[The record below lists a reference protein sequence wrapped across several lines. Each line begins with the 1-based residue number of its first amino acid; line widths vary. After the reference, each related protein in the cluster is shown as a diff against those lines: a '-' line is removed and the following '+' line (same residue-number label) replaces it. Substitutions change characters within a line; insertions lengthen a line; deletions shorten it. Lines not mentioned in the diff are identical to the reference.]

1 MKNKIKLSVALEQNV
16 GFADWQVKVLS
27 QLFKSNQINLFS
39 IIYIKSNIKENKKKY
54 NIFSTILKKL
64 IFFIERKYSYISR
77 IKDLNFVNKKISRIK
92 TFNIQNL
99 KKSYLDNSDI
109 VAIKREKLD
118 LILNLSDE
126 IIVGNINCASKYG
139 TLGYISG
146 GLSQRSKPIG
156 FWNSFEEGNISRNLI
171 YIMNNSN
178 YLSLLE
184 TGFYQNRKYW
194 LLNKEYLN
202 EKLIPLILKNIRL
215 IILYKKISPI
225 KKINISKVKFK
236 EPNLFSLINYIF
248 KKYFIF
254 LIKLFEQKKN
264 TEKWKLNIS
273 KKKDYLLKNY
283 QEIKP
288 PPPAN
293 FYWADPFLYKYKNR
307 DYLFFENFNIKKQKG
322 KISVGELINNSLV
335 NIKDILNFN
344 YHMSYPFVFNFK
356 KNIFLIPETSSKKRI
371 EIWKSVSFPYKWKLY
386 KILFENESHADVTL
400 LKNKKNI
407 WLFSNKSVDKF
418 NDHLSELYIYKVM
431 DSNFNK
437 ILSHQHN
444 PVICDTRRARNAGNF
459 YFEKN
464 IIIRPSQINLKNI
477 YGYGLNL
484 NKIKKLSLNNY
495 VEENYLKIIP
505 KKKLS
510 FTGIHHLTSDKNK
523 FVFDIKK

>member
-16 GFADWQVKVLS
+16 DFADWQVKVLS

-225 KKINISKVKFK
+225 KKINISK
-236 EPNLFSLINYIF
+236 
-248 KKYFIF
+248 
-254 LIKLFEQKKN
+254 
-264 TEKWKLNIS
+264 
-273 KKKDYLLKNY
+273 D
-283 QEIKP
+283 
-288 PPPAN
+288 
-293 FYWADPFLYKYKNR
+293 
-307 DYLFFENFNIKKQKG
+307 
-322 KISVGELINNSLV
+322 KI
-335 NIKDILNFN
+335 
-344 YHMSYPFVFNFK
+344 
-356 KNIFLIPETSSKKRI
+356 
-371 EIWKSVSFPYKWKLY
+371 
-386 KILFENESHADVTL
+386 
-400 LKNKKNI
+400 
-407 WLFSNKSVDKF
+407 
-418 NDHLSELYIYKVM
+418 
-431 DSNFNK
+431 
-437 ILSHQHN
+437 
-444 PVICDTRRARNAGNF
+444 
-459 YFEKN
+459 
-464 IIIRPSQINLKNI
+464 
-477 YGYGLNL
+477 
-484 NKIKKLSLNNY
+484 
-495 VEENYLKIIP
+495 
-505 KKKLS
+505 
-510 FTGIHHLTSDKNK
+510 
-523 FVFDIKK
+523 